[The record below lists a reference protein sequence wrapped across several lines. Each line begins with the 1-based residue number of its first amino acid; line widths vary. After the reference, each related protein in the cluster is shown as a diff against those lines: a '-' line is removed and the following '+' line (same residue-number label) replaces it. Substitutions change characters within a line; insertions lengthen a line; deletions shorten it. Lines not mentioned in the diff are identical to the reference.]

1 MVVGVSLRWISSRD
15 VASLRGWFDSQGFPR
30 VRSEV
35 PSVPSD
41 TAVVVIFI
49 WWVEEVTVILIR
61 WIDIQ
66 NSQWVGLENKRLF
79 WVLMVDLIVV
89 RRYCVVYLASLQWWA
104 MNRCVLRWKER
115 RQWLQDSIGYE
126 MFDHLVLFI
135 GLFQRSS
142 VSYMFIFFHNLWD
155 LVKNFP
161 VNISYQNGNWIRF
174 EEFNS
179 VGNRSDVS
187 RLVVEG
193 SPIETQR
200 GVADYKLVAYKIESR
215 FNVFT
220 YLIKPSEFQSIESP
234 FLGLSLRFRLV
245 LLRVFISW
253 ACYILVFIELGR
265 VMSQSG
271 LVIKG
276 SHGNNINKTLKLKI
290 KVPCFDN
297 SALIEGYSKSLIGR
311 YMNPV
316 MQDMTSLLHSVMSRA
331 CCKVIFL
338 VNFAGLKPQILFAY
352 YFICPFEITMIK
364 GMSYPIFCLF
374 DISVTEITAKYYR
387 LYFLS
392 EFWYLIW
399 TQIVDSNLR
408 SMVISSAIWG
418 MTPTFTMGI

>member
-1 MVVGVSLRWISSRD
+1 MRLILPVILFKGVVTVVGVSLRWISSRD
-15 VASLRGWFDSQGFPR
+15 VASFRGWFDSQGFPR

-41 TAVVVIFI
+41 TAMVVIFI

-66 NSQWVGLENKRLF
+66 NSQWVGLENKRFF
-79 WVLMVDLIVV
+79 WVIMVDLIVV

-115 RQWLQDSIGYE
+115 RQWLQDPIGYE

-311 YMNPV
+311 YMNPA

-331 CCKVIFL
+331 CCKCNMGNDSHIHDGDL
-338 VNFAGLKPQILFAY
+338 VWI
-352 YFICPFEITMIK
+352 IK
-364 GMSYPIFCLF
+364 
-374 DISVTEITAKYYR
+374 
-387 LYFLS
+387 
-392 EFWYLIW
+392 
-399 TQIVDSNLR
+399 VDSRFGERNE
-408 SMVISSAIWG
+408 ISINS
-418 MTPTFTMGI
+418 GIE